1 MNEENENSA
10 QINQVSAQ
18 ETAPAPRKRVVGRPI
33 TKETAKQYQLSA
45 AAAKKRRK
53 EERAKMLNALTT
65 QLDLGDELV
74 KAFRSGDERR
84 INIIDKAMKIVGLRF
99 EDSDPE
105 AVQNVNVNAKT
116 ENKNTTTK
124 MVKFVLDPP
133 VDHTKQG

>member
-1 MNEENENSA
+1 MDEESENRA
-10 QINQVSAQ
+10 QINQASAK
-18 ETAPAPRKRVVGRPI
+18 ETAPAPKKRVVGRPI

-84 INIIDKAMKIVGLRF
+84 INIIDKALKIVGLRF

-116 ENKNTTTK
+116 ENRTSMRGTIE
-124 MVKFVLDPP
+124 FVLPNTD
-133 VDHTKQG
+133 K

>member
-18 ETAPAPRKRVVGRPI
+18 ETAPAPKKKVVGRPI

-53 EERAKMLNALTT
+53 EERAKMLNVLTT

-84 INIIDKAMKIVGLRF
+84 INIIDKALKIVGLRF

-116 ENKNTTTK
+116 ENKTSMKGTIE
-124 MVKFVLDPP
+124 FVLPNAD
-133 VDHTKQG
+133 K

>member
-1 MNEENENSA
+1 MNEENETSA

-18 ETAPAPRKRVVGRPI
+18 ETAPSPKKKVVGRPI
-33 TKETAKQYQLSA
+33 TKETAKKYQLSA

-74 KAFRSGDERR
+74 KAFCSGDERR
-84 INIIDKAMKIVGLRF
+84 INIIDKALKIVGLRF
-99 EDSDPE
+99 EDSE

-116 ENKNTTTK
+116 ENRTSMKGTIE
-124 MVKFVLDPP
+124 FVLPNTD
-133 VDHTKQG
+133 K